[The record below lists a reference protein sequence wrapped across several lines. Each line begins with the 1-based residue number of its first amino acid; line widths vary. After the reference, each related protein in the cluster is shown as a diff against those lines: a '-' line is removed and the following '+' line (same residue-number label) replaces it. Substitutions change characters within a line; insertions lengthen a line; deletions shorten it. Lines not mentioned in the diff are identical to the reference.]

1 MISIVTINHSATLL
15 VGTIILQCLEM
26 EVIIVN
32 ILCFLSNICS
42 FGKFLLS
49 PFYADGSINHMLLKY
64 PILLAKIIGSK
75 IEDYPRKANQNFF
88 LELDAQTIVF
98 QRENLSEN

>member
-1 MISIVTINHSATLL
+1 
-15 VGTIILQCLEM
+15 
-26 EVIIVN
+26 
-32 ILCFLSNICS
+32 
-42 FGKFLLS
+42 
-49 PFYADGSINHMLLKY
+49 MLLKY